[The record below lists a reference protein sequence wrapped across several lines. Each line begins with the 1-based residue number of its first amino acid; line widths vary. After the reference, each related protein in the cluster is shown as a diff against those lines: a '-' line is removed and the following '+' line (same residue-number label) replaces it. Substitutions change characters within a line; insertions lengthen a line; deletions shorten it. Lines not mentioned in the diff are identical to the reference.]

1 MDSDQNQKFTFFRL
15 CVILILSEKNTIFAA
30 VKLKP
35 IIMKKVMA
43 IFGAALLLAGVAT
56 SCNKKCE
63 CKTYVAGV
71 VTTTTEMELDK
82 GKKCSDYTTIITE
95 DPKTG
100 YECKSKLF

>member
-1 MDSDQNQKFTFFRL
+1 
-15 CVILILSEKNTIFAA
+15 
-30 VKLKP
+30 
-35 IIMKKVMA
+35 MKKVMA

-71 VTTTTEMELDK
+71 VTKTTTQEIDK
-82 GKKCSDYTTIITE
+82 DQTCADYTQLITE

-100 YECKSKLF
+100 IEGKTKVF